1 MGTQLGQIKMASVSS
16 KKLKKACGALAKY
29 LSEVAEKDEGMEA
42 LIGAEETPVYVTVNM
57 VHAPRAPRV
66 NPYTIKIPHTMLDDD
81 SDVYVIV
88 KNPVS
93 AYDEKIEDA
102 AAELGVTSTIHV
114 VDLEGLE
121 RVTYTFEAQ
130 RVLLASYDLFL
141 GDKRIL
147 AMLGRKLGKK
157 FFVKKKLPI
166 GLELSGSRL
175 KASLATALSS
185 TQLYLRKGVT
195 VSVPIGF
202 ASWSAEKLAANA
214 EAVIDAASSYIVPG
228 GWDNIRSIAV
238 KGRNSIPLFVFKA
251 DLEKVVGSAPVLT
264 KEEKLRIEATERATR
279 PIKWIA
285 SIEEAVKAEKAEKA
299 KAEKAKKAE
308 KSTKEAKKS
317 TKEAKTPKTE
327 KKEAKTAKK
336 AKKAKK
342 EAKEAKKE
350 TKTAKKSKKE
360 AKTAKKEAKAAKKE
374 AKTAK
379 KEKDSAK
386 AVGKKTKTSKK
397 KAVGKKTKASKKAS
411 KKEESNEEEDMDV
424 EEKEEKKEVS
434 PRRTRKRSR

>member
-228 GWDNIRSIAV
+228 GWDHIRSIAV

-264 KEEKLRIEATERATR
+264 EEEKLRIEATERATR

-299 KAEKAKKAE
+299 KAEKAEKAKAKKA
-308 KSTKEAKKS
+308 
-317 TKEAKTPKTE
+317 KEAKTPKTE

-350 TKTAKKSKKE
+350 TKTAKK
-360 AKTAKKEAKAAKKE
+360 E

-386 AVGKKTKTSKK
+386 AVGKKIKTPKK
-397 KAVGKKTKASKKAS
+397 KAVG
-411 KKEESNEEEDMDV
+411 
-424 EEKEEKKEVS
+424 
-434 PRRTRKRSR
+434 

>member
-299 KAEKAKKAE
+299 KAEKAEKA
-308 KSTKEAKKS
+308 
-317 TKEAKTPKTE
+317 
-327 KKEAKTAKK
+327 K
-336 AKKAKK
+336 AKK
-342 EAKEAKKE
+342 AKKE

-360 AKTAKKEAKAAKKE
+360 AKTAKKEGKTAKKE

-379 KEKDSAK
+379 KKAK
-386 AVGKKTKTSKK
+386 TAKK
-397 KAVGKKTKASKKAS
+397 KAVGKKTKASKKAAKT
-411 KKEESNEEEDMDV
+411 KKEENNEEEDMDV
-424 EEKEEKKEVS
+424 EEKEVS
-434 PRRTRKRSR
+434 PRRTRKRSRRQARPTTTSRRSRRKRR

>member
-185 TQLYLRKGVT
+185 TPLYLRKGVT

-264 KEEKLRIEATERATR
+264 EEEKLRIEATERATR

-285 SIEEAVKAEKAEKA
+285 SIEEAVKAEKAKAEKAERAEKA
-299 KAEKAKKAE
+299 KAEKAEKAEKAKAKKAE
-308 KSTKEAKKS
+308 KAKAKKEAKKA

-327 KKEAKTAKK
+327 
-336 AKKAKK
+336 
-342 EAKEAKKE
+342 KKE

-360 AKTAKKEAKAAKKE
+360 AKTAKKEAK
-374 AKTAK
+374 TAK
-379 KEKDSAK
+379 KE
-386 AVGKKTKTSKK
+386 TKTPKK
-397 KAVGKKTKASKKAS
+397 KAVGKKTKASKKAA
-411 KKEESNEEEDMDV
+411 KTK
-424 EEKEEKKEVS
+424 
-434 PRRTRKRSR
+434 

>member
-185 TQLYLRKGVT
+185 TPLYLRKGVT

-228 GWDNIRSIAV
+228 GWDNIRSIAG

-285 SIEEAVKAEKAEKA
+285 SIEEAVEAEKAEKA
-299 KAEKAKKAE
+299 KAEKAEKAKAKKAKKAE
-308 KSTKEAKKS
+308 KAKKAKKEAKKS

-327 KKEAKTAKK
+327 KKEAK
-336 AKKAKK
+336 
-342 EAKEAKKE
+342 EAKEE

-360 AKTAKKEAKAAKKE
+360 AKTAKKE

-386 AVGKKTKTSKK
+386 AVGKKTKTPKK
-397 KAVGKKTKASKKAS
+397 KAVGKKTKASKKAAKT

-424 EEKEEKKEVS
+424 EEKEVS
-434 PRRTRKRSR
+434 PRRTRKR

>member
-228 GWDNIRSIAV
+228 GGDNIRSIAV

-264 KEEKLRIEATERATR
+264 EEEKLRIEATERATR

-285 SIEEAVKAEKAEKA
+285 SIEEAVKAEKA
-299 KAEKAKKAE
+299 KAKKAE
-308 KSTKEAKKS
+308 KAKAKK
-317 TKEAKTPKTE
+317 A
-327 KKEAKTAKK
+327 KKEAEKAKK

-342 EAKEAKKE
+342 EAKKATKEAKTPKTEKKE

-360 AKTAKKEAKAAKKE
+360 AKTAKKEAKTEKKE

-379 KEKDSAK
+379 KEKESAK
-386 AVGKKTKTSKK
+386 EVGKKTKTSKK
-397 KAVGKKTKASKKAS
+397 KAVGKKT
-411 KKEESNEEEDMDV
+411 
-424 EEKEEKKEVS
+424 
-434 PRRTRKRSR
+434 

>member
-264 KEEKLRIEATERATR
+264 EEEKLRIEATERATR

-285 SIEEAVKAEKAEKA
+285 SIEEAVEAEKAEKA
-299 KAEKAKKAE
+299 KAEKAEKAKAKKAKKAE
-308 KSTKEAKKS
+308 KAKKAKKEAKKS

-327 KKEAKTAKK
+327 KKEAK
-336 AKKAKK
+336 
-342 EAKEAKKE
+342 EAKEE

-360 AKTAKKEAKAAKKE
+360 AKTAKKEAKTAKKE

-386 AVGKKTKTSKK
+386 AVGKKTKTPKK
-397 KAVGKKTKASKKAS
+397 KAVGK
-411 KKEESNEEEDMDV
+411 
-424 EEKEEKKEVS
+424 
-434 PRRTRKRSR
+434 

>member
-264 KEEKLRIEATERATR
+264 EEEKLRIEATERATR

-285 SIEEAVKAEKAEKA
+285 SIEEAVKTEKAEKA
-299 KAEKAKKAE
+299 KAEKAEKAKAKKAE
-308 KSTKEAKKS
+308 KAEKAKAKKAE
-317 TKEAKTPKTE
+317 KAK
-327 KKEAKTAKK
+327 AKK

-350 TKTAKKSKKE
+350 TKTAKK
-360 AKTAKKEAKAAKKE
+360 E

-386 AVGKKTKTSKK
+386 AVGKKIKTPKK
-397 KAVGKKTKASKKAS
+397 KAVG
-411 KKEESNEEEDMDV
+411 
-424 EEKEEKKEVS
+424 
-434 PRRTRKRSR
+434 

>member
-166 GLELSGSRL
+166 GLDLSGSRL

-251 DLEKVVGSAPVLT
+251 DLEKVVGSAPVL
-264 KEEKLRIEATERATR
+264 A
-279 PIKWIA
+279 
-285 SIEEAVKAEKAEKA
+285 KAEKAEKA
-299 KAEKAKKAE
+299 KAKKAEKAEKAKAKKAE
-308 KSTKEAKKS
+308 KAKK
-317 TKEAKTPKTE
+317 
-327 KKEAKTAKK
+327 
-336 AKKAKK
+336 
-342 EAKEAKKE
+342 
-350 TKTAKKSKKE
+350 AKKSKKE
-360 AKTAKKEAKAAKKE
+360 AKTAKKEAKTAKKE

-386 AVGKKTKTSKK
+386 AVGKKTKTPKK
-397 KAVGKKTKASKKAS
+397 KAVGKKTKASKKAA
-411 KKEESNEEEDMDV
+411 KTK
-424 EEKEEKKEVS
+424 
-434 PRRTRKRSR
+434 

>member
-299 KAEKAKKAE
+299 KAEKAEKAKKAKAKKVKKAE
-308 KSTKEAKKS
+308 KARKAKKEA
-317 TKEAKTPKTE
+317 KTE
-327 KKEAKTAKK
+327 KKEAKTAK
-336 AKKAKK
+336 
-342 EAKEAKKE
+342 EAKKE
-350 TKTAKKSKKE
+350 TKT
-360 AKTAKKEAKAAKKE
+360 AKKE

-386 AVGKKTKTSKK
+386 AVGKKIKTPKK
-397 KAVGKKTKASKKAS
+397 KAVG
-411 KKEESNEEEDMDV
+411 
-424 EEKEEKKEVS
+424 
-434 PRRTRKRSR
+434 